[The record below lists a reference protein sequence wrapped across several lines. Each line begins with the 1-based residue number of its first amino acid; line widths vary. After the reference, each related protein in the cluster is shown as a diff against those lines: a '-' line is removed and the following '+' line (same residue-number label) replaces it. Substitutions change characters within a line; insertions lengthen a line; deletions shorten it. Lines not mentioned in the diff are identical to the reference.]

1 MFHEHR
7 VDVTGHIGDE
17 NILRLKFYSA
27 LNKGRAEVK
36 KRGDLKFW
44 NGEASRLYVRKAQYH
59 WGWDWGTD
67 LFPIYTAFSFP
78 SLPSSPFTGLS

>member
-7 VDVTGHIGDE
+7 VDVTDDIEHE
-17 NILRLKFYSA
+17 NILSLIFYSA
-27 LNKGRAEVK
+27 LRKGREQVD

-59 WGWDWGTD
+59 WGWDWGTK
-67 LFPIYTAFSFP
+67 LSFHNTP
-78 SLPSSPFTGLS
+78 PPL